1 MKQMHRRILGG
12 CLACLLCFTG
22 NIPAFAAET
31 ATPANADERTEILP
45 DLEGEAPGT
54 LDSKTPEA
62 SEEASLVLVTKI
74 QKEGELLSLP
84 AFTLP
89 LRTTPS
95 DDDLEEICQLALQY
109 QTVCATVTAGEE
121 IRQETFSVAWD
132 FSAIDQ
138 TTLGDYA
145 ATGRIELPE
154 GYCFG
159 ENVLKELVISVHVE
173 KTPPAVIISIEQ
185 WYPYTD
191 AFALPQGST
200 EETLNHLL
208 RFSPHHLEC
217 YTENKI
223 SYSALVEWDLS
234 DIDFDTVG
242 LYQAKGQ
249 LAAPEN
255 TEFADGIVFPEIS
268 IPVSIQAP
276 GRPDI
281 NCVIAARGNLRFPW
295 ITPPGDPDKINV
307 WLSENDEPWKQLE
320 NGVYAGKEML
330 SIKTYLLTSG
340 NSYRLQVDYDG
351 GQTGI
356 LSFTYSDELVLEG
369 YYKGDRDGGDAKGNP
384 PGSITQPPPEQNID
398 QRVEQN
404 GDENKDENPDREN
417 APTDRTENASSMK
430 PLSKAE
436 AASDPKE
443 PSSSEIAFTEFFDD
457 TTDRISGTRLL
468 MMLQTGRQ
476 KASFSKQG
484 ITIRVPRASLPKDIQ
499 NNDQIEVIIKKI
511 SDRSFSFSFCING
524 VSFDSLPGASVML
537 PYPQETAADSL
548 YLCDESGIKIPVS
561 DYDDAAKAASF
572 PIDHTGTYTMAA
584 TKDPD
589 SPAQTAEKNPDSPA
603 RTAAKDSESSATAD
617 GKNPDSP
624 ARTAAKDSESSATA
638 DGKNP
643 DSPTRTAAK
652 DSESSAPAG
661 EKDPDS
667 PTQTATKDFA
677 SSAMADGKDPASPTL
692 TADAERGRSPLLFL
706 LPASL
711 LLLSAG
717 VLFLR
722 RRWK

>member
-1 MKQMHRRILGG
+1 MIIKRTQQKRFPVF
-12 CLACLLCFTG
+12 CLICCLTCLFCFIG
-22 NIPAFAAET
+22 SISAFAFQT
-31 ATPANADERTEILP
+31 ATPSDADKIRI
-45 DLEGEAPGT
+45 
-54 LDSKTPEA
+54 
-62 SEEASLVLVTKI
+62 TKI
-74 QKEGELLSLP
+74 QNEDELLALP
-84 AFTLP
+84 DFTLP
-89 LRTTPS
+89 LKSSPS
-95 DDDLEEICQLALQY
+95 DDDMEPIYLFALKY
-109 QTVCATVTAGEE
+109 QTVSATVIENNE
-121 IRQETFSVAWD
+121 SRSERFSVCWD

-242 LYQAKGQ
+242 LYQAKGR

-281 NCVIAARGNLRFPW
+281 NCVIAARGNLCFPW
-295 ITPPGDPDKINV
+295 VTPPGDPDKINV
-307 WLSENDEPWKQLE
+307 WLSANDEPWKQLE
-320 NGVYAGKEML
+320 DGVYAGKEML

-356 LSFTYSDELVLEG
+356 LSLTYSDELVLEG
-369 YYKGDRDGGDAKGNP
+369 YYNGDRDGGDAKGNP
-384 PGSITQPPPEQNID
+384 SDSITQPPPEQNID
-398 QRVEQN
+398 QKVEQN

-417 APTDRTENASSMK
+417 DPIDRTENASSMK

-511 SDRSFSFSFCING
+511 SDHSFSFSFCING

-561 DYDDAAKAASF
+561 DYDDAAKAAFF

-584 TKDPD
+584 SKDPA
-589 SPAQTAEKNPDSPA
+589 SPAHTTEKKPDSPA
-603 RTAAKDSESSATAD
+603 RTAAKDSESSATAGEKDPDSSTQTAAKDSESSATAD

-624 ARTAAKDSESSATA
+624 TLTAAKDSESSATA

-652 DSESSAPAG
+652 DPGSSA
-661 EKDPDS
+661 
-667 PTQTATKDFA
+667 T
-677 SSAMADGKDPASPTL
+677 ADGKDPASPTL
-692 TADAERGRSPLLFL
+692 TADAEHSRSPLLFL

>member
-1 MKQMHRRILGG
+1 MLGSS
-12 CLACLLCFTG
+12 
-22 NIPAFAAET
+22 I
-31 ATPANADERTEILP
+31 AT
-45 DLEGEAPGT
+45 
-54 LDSKTPEA
+54 
-62 SEEASLVLVTKI
+62 
-74 QKEGELLSLP
+74 
-84 AFTLP
+84 
-89 LRTTPS
+89 
-95 DDDLEEICQLALQY
+95 C
-109 QTVCATVTAGEE
+109 
-121 IRQETFSVAWD
+121 
-132 FSAIDQ
+132 
-138 TTLGDYA
+138 
-145 ATGRIELPE
+145 
-154 GYCFG
+154 
-159 ENVLKELVISVHVE
+159 
-173 KTPPAVIISIEQ
+173 
-185 WYPYTD
+185 
-191 AFALPQGST
+191 
-200 EETLNHLL
+200 
-208 RFSPHHLEC
+208 
-217 YTENKI
+217 
-223 SYSALVEWDLS
+223 LS

-242 LYQAKGQ
+242 LYQAKGR

-281 NCVIAARGNLRFPW
+281 NCVIAARGNLCFPW
-295 ITPPGDPDKINV
+295 VTPPGDPDKINV

-320 NGVYAGKEML
+320 DGVYAGKEML

-356 LSFTYSDELVLEG
+356 LSFTYSDELVLKG

-398 QRVEQN
+398 QKVEQN

-436 AASDPKE
+436 ASSDPKE

-511 SDRSFSFSFCING
+511 SELTITIYFCING

-584 TKDPD
+584 SKDPD
-589 SPAQTAEKNPDSPA
+589 SPA
-603 RTAAKDSESSATAD
+603 
-617 GKNPDSP
+617 
-624 ARTAAKDSESSATA
+624 
-638 DGKNP
+638 
-643 DSPTRTAAK
+643 
-652 DSESSAPAG
+652 
-661 EKDPDS
+661 
-667 PTQTATKDFA
+667 
-677 SSAMADGKDPASPTL
+677 L

>member
-1 MKQMHRRILGG
+1 MIIKRTQQKRFPVF
-12 CLACLLCFTG
+12 CLICCLTCLFCFIG
-22 NIPAFAAET
+22 SISAFAFQT
-31 ATPANADERTEILP
+31 ATPSDADKIRI
-45 DLEGEAPGT
+45 
-54 LDSKTPEA
+54 
-62 SEEASLVLVTKI
+62 TKI
-74 QKEGELLSLP
+74 QNEDELLALP
-84 AFTLP
+84 DFTLP
-89 LRTTPS
+89 LKSSPS
-95 DDDLEEICQLALQY
+95 DDDMEPIYLFALKY
-109 QTVCATVTAGEE
+109 QTVSATVIENNE
-121 IRQETFSVAWD
+121 SRSERFSVCWD

-242 LYQAKGQ
+242 LYQAKGR

-281 NCVIAARGNLRFPW
+281 NCVIAARGNLCFPW
-295 ITPPGDPDKINV
+295 VTPPGDPDKINV
-307 WLSENDEPWKQLE
+307 WLSANDEPWKQLE
-320 NGVYAGKEML
+320 DGVYAGKEML

-356 LSFTYSDELVLEG
+356 LSLTYSDELVLEG
-369 YYKGDRDGGDAKGNP
+369 YYNGDRDGGDAKGNP
-384 PGSITQPPPEQNID
+384 SDSITQPPPEQNID
-398 QRVEQN
+398 QKVEQN

-417 APTDRTENASSMK
+417 DPIDRTENASSMK

-584 TKDPD
+584 SKDPD
-589 SPAQTAEKNPDSPA
+589 SPAQTAKKKPDSPA
-603 RTAAKDSESSATAD
+603 RTAAKDSESSATAGEKD
-617 GKNPDSP
+617 PDSSTQ
-624 ARTAAKDSESSATA
+624 TAAKDSESSATA

-643 DSPTRTAAK
+643 DSPTLTAAK
-652 DSESSAPAG
+652 DSESSVTADG
-661 EKDPDS
+661 KNPDS
-667 PTQTATKDFA
+667 PTRTAAKDSG
-677 SSAMADGKDPASPTL
+677 SSAPADGKDPASPTL

>member
-1 MKQMHRRILGG
+1 MIIKRTQQKRFPVF
-12 CLACLLCFTG
+12 CLICCLTCLFCFIG
-22 NIPAFAAET
+22 SISAFALQT
-31 ATPANADERTEILP
+31 ATPSDADKIRI
-45 DLEGEAPGT
+45 
-54 LDSKTPEA
+54 
-62 SEEASLVLVTKI
+62 TKI
-74 QKEGELLSLP
+74 QNEDELLALP
-84 AFTLP
+84 DFTLP
-89 LRTTPS
+89 LKSSPS
-95 DDDLEEICQLALQY
+95 DDDMEPIYLFALKY
-109 QTVCATVTAGEE
+109 QTVSATVIENNE
-121 IRQETFSVAWD
+121 SRSERFSVCWD

-242 LYQAKGQ
+242 LYQAKGR

-281 NCVIAARGNLRFPW
+281 NCVIAARGNLCFPW
-295 ITPPGDPDKINV
+295 VTPPGDPDKINV

-320 NGVYAGKEML
+320 DGVYAGKEML

-398 QRVEQN
+398 QKVEQN
-404 GDENKDENPDREN
+404 GDENPDREN
-417 APTDRTENASSMK
+417 DPTDRTENASSMK

-584 TKDPD
+584 TKDPA

-603 RTAAKDSESSATAD
+603 
-617 GKNPDSP
+617 
-624 ARTAAKDSESSATA
+624 
-638 DGKNP
+638 
-643 DSPTRTAAK
+643 RTAAK

>member
-1 MKQMHRRILGG
+1 MIIKRTQQKRFPVF
-12 CLACLLCFTG
+12 CLICCLTCLFCFIG
-22 NIPAFAAET
+22 SISAFALQT
-31 ATPANADERTEILP
+31 ATPSDADKIRI
-45 DLEGEAPGT
+45 
-54 LDSKTPEA
+54 
-62 SEEASLVLVTKI
+62 TKI
-74 QKEGELLSLP
+74 QNEDELLALP
-84 AFTLP
+84 DFTLP
-89 LRTTPS
+89 LKSSPS
-95 DDDLEEICQLALQY
+95 DDDMEPIYLFALKY
-109 QTVCATVTAGEE
+109 QTVSATVIENNE
-121 IRQETFSVAWD
+121 SRSERFSVCWD

-242 LYQAKGQ
+242 LYQAKGR

-281 NCVIAARGNLRFPW
+281 NCVIAARGNLCFPW
-295 ITPPGDPDKINV
+295 VTPPGDPDKINV

-320 NGVYAGKEML
+320 DGVYAGKEML

-384 PGSITQPPPEQNID
+384 SDSITQPPPEQK
-398 QRVEQN
+398 VEQN
-404 GDENKDENPDREN
+404 GDENKDKNPDREN
-417 APTDRTENASSMK
+417 DPTDRTENASSMK

-436 AASDPKE
+436 AASDPEE

-561 DYDDAAKAASF
+561 DYDDAAKAAFF

-584 TKDPD
+584 SKDPA

-603 RTAAKDSESSATAD
+603 RTAAKDSESSAPA
-617 GKNPDSP
+617 GEKNPDSP
-624 ARTAAKDSESSATA
+624 ARTAAKDSESSAPA

-652 DSESSAPAG
+652 DSESSAPEDG
-661 EKDPDS
+661 KNPDS
-667 PTQTATKDFA
+667 PAMADKIDPFSSTQTAAKEPD
-677 SSAMADGKDPASPTL
+677 SPAL
-692 TADAERGRSPLLFL
+692 TADTERGRSPLLFL

>member
-1 MKQMHRRILGG
+1 MIIKRTQQKRFPVF
-12 CLACLLCFTG
+12 CLICCLTCLFCFIG
-22 NIPAFAAET
+22 SISAFAFQT
-31 ATPANADERTEILP
+31 ATPSDADKIRI
-45 DLEGEAPGT
+45 
-54 LDSKTPEA
+54 
-62 SEEASLVLVTKI
+62 TKI
-74 QKEGELLSLP
+74 QNEDELLALP
-84 AFTLP
+84 DFTLP
-89 LRTTPS
+89 LKSSPS
-95 DDDLEEICQLALQY
+95 DDDMEPIYLFALKY
-109 QTVCATVTAGEE
+109 QTVSATVIENNE
-121 IRQETFSVAWD
+121 SRSERFSVCWD

-242 LYQAKGQ
+242 LYQAKGR

-281 NCVIAARGNLRFPW
+281 NCVIAARGNLCFPW
-295 ITPPGDPDKINV
+295 VTPPGDPDKINV

-320 NGVYAGKEML
+320 DGVYAGKEML

-398 QRVEQN
+398 QKVEQN

-417 APTDRTENASSMK
+417 DPIDRTENASSMK
-430 PLSKAE
+430 PLSKAK

-548 YLCDESGIKIPVS
+548 YLCDENGTKVPVS
-561 DYDDAAKAASF
+561 DYDDAAKTAFF
-572 PIDHTGTYTMAA
+572 PIEHTGTYTMAA
-584 TKDPD
+584 SKDPD
-589 SPAQTAEKNPDSPA
+589 FPAQTAKKKPDSPA
-603 RTAAKDSESSATAD
+603 RTAAKDSESSATAGEKDPDSSTQTAAKDSESSATAD

-624 ARTAAKDSESSATA
+624 TLTAAKDSESSATA

-652 DSESSAPAG
+652 DSGSSAPADG
-661 EKDPDS
+661 KDPDS
-667 PTQTATKDFA
+667 PA
-677 SSAMADGKDPASPTL
+677 L

>member
-1 MKQMHRRILGG
+1 MIIKRTQQKRFPVF
-12 CLACLLCFTG
+12 CLICCLTCLFCFIG
-22 NIPAFAAET
+22 SISAFAFQT
-31 ATPANADERTEILP
+31 ATPSDADKIRI
-45 DLEGEAPGT
+45 
-54 LDSKTPEA
+54 
-62 SEEASLVLVTKI
+62 TKI
-74 QKEGELLSLP
+74 QNEDELLALP
-84 AFTLP
+84 DFTLP
-89 LRTTPS
+89 LKSSPS
-95 DDDLEEICQLALQY
+95 DDDMEPIYLFALKY
-109 QTVCATVTAGEE
+109 QTVSATVIENNE
-121 IRQETFSVAWD
+121 SRSERFSVCWD

-242 LYQAKGQ
+242 LYQAKGR

-281 NCVIAARGNLRFPW
+281 NCVIAARGNLCFPW
-295 ITPPGDPDKINV
+295 VTPPGDPDKINV
-307 WLSENDEPWKQLE
+307 WLSANDEPWKQLE
-320 NGVYAGKEML
+320 DGVYAGKEML

-398 QRVEQN
+398 QKIEQN

-548 YLCDESGIKIPVS
+548 YLCDENGIKIPVS

-584 TKDPD
+584 SKDPD
-589 SPAQTAEKNPDSPA
+589 SPAQTAKKKPDSPA
-603 RTAAKDSESSATAD
+603 RTAAKDSESSATAGEKD
-617 GKNPDSP
+617 PDSSTQ
-624 ARTAAKDSESSATA
+624 TAAKDSESSATA

-643 DSPTRTAAK
+643 DSPTLTAAK
-652 DSESSAPAG
+652 DSESSVTADGKNPDSPTRTAAKDSGSSAPADG
-661 EKDPDS
+661 KDPDS
-667 PTQTATKDFA
+667 PA
-677 SSAMADGKDPASPTL
+677 L

>member
-1 MKQMHRRILGG
+1 MIIKRTQQKRFPVF
-12 CLACLLCFTG
+12 CLICCLTCLFCFIG
-22 NIPAFAAET
+22 SISAFAFQT
-31 ATPANADERTEILP
+31 ATPSDADKIRI
-45 DLEGEAPGT
+45 
-54 LDSKTPEA
+54 
-62 SEEASLVLVTKI
+62 TKI
-74 QKEGELLSLP
+74 QNEDELLALP
-84 AFTLP
+84 DFTLP
-89 LRTTPS
+89 LKSSPS
-95 DDDLEEICQLALQY
+95 DDDMEPIYLFALKY
-109 QTVCATVTAGEE
+109 QTVSATVIENNE
-121 IRQETFSVAWD
+121 SRSERFSVCWD

-242 LYQAKGQ
+242 LYQAKGR

-281 NCVIAARGNLRFPW
+281 NCVIAARGNLCFPW
-295 ITPPGDPDKINV
+295 VTPPGDPDKINV

-320 NGVYAGKEML
+320 DGVYAGKEML

-398 QRVEQN
+398 QKVEQN

-417 APTDRTENASSMK
+417 DPIDRTENASSMK

-584 TKDPD
+584 SKDPA
-589 SPAQTAEKNPDSPA
+589 SPAHTTEKKPDSPA
-603 RTAAKDSESSATAD
+603 RTAAKDSESSATAGEKDPDSSTQTAAKDSESSATAD

-624 ARTAAKDSESSATA
+624 TLTAAKDSESSATA

-652 DSESSAPAG
+652 DPGSSATADG
-661 EKDPDS
+661 KDPDS
-667 PTQTATKDFA
+667 PA
-677 SSAMADGKDPASPTL
+677 L
-692 TADAERGRSPLLFL
+692 TADAEHSRSPLLFL

>member
-1 MKQMHRRILGG
+1 MIIKRTQQKRFPVF
-12 CLACLLCFTG
+12 CLICCLTCLFCFIG
-22 NIPAFAAET
+22 SISAFALQT
-31 ATPANADERTEILP
+31 ATPSDADKIRI
-45 DLEGEAPGT
+45 
-54 LDSKTPEA
+54 
-62 SEEASLVLVTKI
+62 TKI
-74 QKEGELLSLP
+74 QNEDELLALP
-84 AFTLP
+84 DFTLP
-89 LRTTPS
+89 LKSSPS
-95 DDDLEEICQLALQY
+95 DDDMEPIYLFALKY
-109 QTVCATVTAGEE
+109 QTVSATVIENNE
-121 IRQETFSVAWD
+121 SRSERFSVCWD

-138 TTLGDYA
+138 TTLGDYT

-154 GYCFG
+154 GYYFG

-242 LYQAKGQ
+242 LYQAKGR
-249 LAAPEN
+249 LAAREN

-281 NCVIAARGNLRFPW
+281 NCVIAARGNLCFPW
-295 ITPPGDPDKINV
+295 VTPPGDPDKINV

-320 NGVYAGKEML
+320 DGVYAGKEML

-398 QRVEQN
+398 QKVEQN

-417 APTDRTENASSMK
+417 DPTDRTENASSMK

-561 DYDDAAKAASF
+561 DYDDAAKAAFF
-572 PIDHTGTYTMAA
+572 PIEHTGTYTMAA
-584 TKDPD
+584 SKDPD
-589 SPAQTAEKNPDSPA
+589 SPAQTAMKDPDSSALTGGKNTNSLALTAAKESASPA
-603 RTAAKDSESSATAD
+603 MTDGKDPDSSAQTAAKDLESSAPED

-624 ARTAAKDSESSATA
+624 AMADKIDPFSSTQTAAKE
-638 DGKNP
+638 P
-643 DSPTRTAAK
+643 DSPA
-652 DSESSAPAG
+652 
-661 EKDPDS
+661 
-667 PTQTATKDFA
+667 
-677 SSAMADGKDPASPTL
+677 L
-692 TADAERGRSPLLFL
+692 TAGTERGRSPLLFL

>member
-1 MKQMHRRILGG
+1 MIIKRTQQKRFPVF
-12 CLACLLCFTG
+12 CLICCLTCLFCFIG
-22 NIPAFAAET
+22 SISAFALQT
-31 ATPANADERTEILP
+31 ATPSDADKIRI
-45 DLEGEAPGT
+45 
-54 LDSKTPEA
+54 
-62 SEEASLVLVTKI
+62 TKI
-74 QKEGELLSLP
+74 QNEDELLALP
-84 AFTLP
+84 DFTLP
-89 LRTTPS
+89 LKSSPS
-95 DDDLEEICQLALQY
+95 DDDMEPIYLFALKY
-109 QTVCATVTAGEE
+109 QTVSATVIENNE
-121 IRQETFSVAWD
+121 SRSERFSVCWD

-242 LYQAKGQ
+242 LYQAKGR

-281 NCVIAARGNLRFPW
+281 NCVIAARGNLCFPW
-295 ITPPGDPDKINV
+295 VTPPGDPDKINV

-320 NGVYAGKEML
+320 DGVYAGKEML

-398 QRVEQN
+398 QKVEQN

-417 APTDRTENASSMK
+417 DPIDRTENASSMK
-430 PLSKAE
+430 PLSKAK

-468 MMLQTGRQ
+468 MMLQAGRQ

-584 TKDPD
+584 SKDPD
-589 SPAQTAEKNPDSPA
+589 SPAQTAKKKPDSPA
-603 RTAAKDSESSATAD
+603 WTAAKDSESSATAGEKD
-617 GKNPDSP
+617 PDSSTQ
-624 ARTAAKDSESSATA
+624 TAAKDSESSATA

-643 DSPTRTAAK
+643 DSPTLTAAK
-652 DSESSAPAG
+652 DSESSVTADG
-661 EKDPDS
+661 KNPDS
-667 PTQTATKDFA
+667 PTRTAAKDSG
-677 SSAMADGKDPASPTL
+677 SSATADGKNPDSPTL
-692 TADAERGRSPLLFL
+692 TADAEHSRSPLLFL

>member
-1 MKQMHRRILGG
+1 MIVKRTQQKRFPVF
-12 CLACLLCFTG
+12 CLICCLTCLFCFIG
-22 NIPAFAAET
+22 SISAFALQT
-31 ATPANADERTEILP
+31 ATPSDADKIRI
-45 DLEGEAPGT
+45 
-54 LDSKTPEA
+54 
-62 SEEASLVLVTKI
+62 TKI
-74 QKEGELLSLP
+74 QNEDELLALP
-84 AFTLP
+84 DFTLP
-89 LRTTPS
+89 LKSSPS
-95 DDDLEEICQLALQY
+95 DDDMEPIYLFALKY
-109 QTVCATVTAGEE
+109 QMVSATVIENNE
-121 IRQETFSVAWD
+121 SRSERFSVCWD

-242 LYQAKGQ
+242 LYQAKGR

-281 NCVIAARGNLRFPW
+281 NCVIAARGNLCFPW
-295 ITPPGDPDKINV
+295 VTPPGDPDKINV

-320 NGVYAGKEML
+320 DGVYAGKEML

-398 QRVEQN
+398 QKVEQN

-537 PYPQETAADSL
+537 PYPQETAVDSL

-584 TKDPD
+584 SKDPD
-589 SPAQTAEKNPDSPA
+589 SPAQTAKKKPDSPA
-603 RTAAKDSESSATAD
+603 RTAAKDSESSATAGEKD
-617 GKNPDSP
+617 PDSSTQ
-624 ARTAAKDSESSATA
+624 TAAKDSESSATA

-643 DSPTRTAAK
+643 DSPTLTAAK
-652 DSESSAPAG
+652 DSESSVAADG
-661 EKDPDS
+661 KNPDS
-667 PTQTATKDFA
+667 PTRTAAKDSGA
-677 SSAMADGKDPASPTL
+677 SATADGKDPDSPTL
-692 TADAERGRSPLLFL
+692 TADAEHSRSPLLFL

>member
-1 MKQMHRRILGG
+1 MIIKRTQQKRFPVF
-12 CLACLLCFTG
+12 CLICCLTCLFCFIG
-22 NIPAFAAET
+22 SISAFALQT
-31 ATPANADERTEILP
+31 ATPSDADKIRI
-45 DLEGEAPGT
+45 
-54 LDSKTPEA
+54 
-62 SEEASLVLVTKI
+62 TKI
-74 QKEGELLSLP
+74 QNEDELLALP
-84 AFTLP
+84 DFTLP
-89 LRTTPS
+89 LKSSPS
-95 DDDLEEICQLALQY
+95 DDDMEPIYLFALKY
-109 QTVCATVTAGEE
+109 QTVSATVIENNE
-121 IRQETFSVAWD
+121 SRSERLSVCWD

-242 LYQAKGQ
+242 LYQAKGR

-281 NCVIAARGNLRFPW
+281 NCVIAARGNLCFPW
-295 ITPPGDPDKINV
+295 VTPPGDPDKINV
-307 WLSENDEPWKQLE
+307 WLSANDEPWKQLE
-320 NGVYAGKEML
+320 DGVYAGKEML

-356 LSFTYSDELVLEG
+356 LSLTYSDELVLEG
-369 YYKGDRDGGDAKGNP
+369 YYNGDRDGGDAKGNP
-384 PGSITQPPPEQNID
+384 SDSITQPPPEQNID
-398 QRVEQN
+398 QKVEQN

-417 APTDRTENASSMK
+417 DPIDRTENASSMK

-584 TKDPD
+584 SKDPD
-589 SPAQTAEKNPDSPA
+589 SPAQTAKKKPDSPA
-603 RTAAKDSESSATAD
+603 WTAAKDSESSATAGEKD
-617 GKNPDSP
+617 PDSSTQ
-624 ARTAAKDSESSATA
+624 TAAKDSESSATA

-643 DSPTRTAAK
+643 DSPTLTAAK
-652 DSESSAPAG
+652 DSESSVTADG
-661 EKDPDS
+661 KNPDS
-667 PTQTATKDFA
+667 PTRTAAKDSG
-677 SSAMADGKDPASPTL
+677 SSATADGKDPDSPTL
-692 TADAERGRSPLLFL
+692 TADAEHSRSPLLFL

>member
-1 MKQMHRRILGG
+1 MIIKRTQQKRFPVF
-12 CLACLLCFTG
+12 CLICCLTCLFCFIG
-22 NIPAFAAET
+22 SISAFAFQT
-31 ATPANADERTEILP
+31 ATPSDADKIRI
-45 DLEGEAPGT
+45 
-54 LDSKTPEA
+54 
-62 SEEASLVLVTKI
+62 TKI
-74 QKEGELLSLP
+74 QNEDELLALP
-84 AFTLP
+84 DFTLP
-89 LRTTPS
+89 LKSSPS
-95 DDDLEEICQLALQY
+95 DDDMEPIYLFALKY
-109 QTVCATVTAGEE
+109 QTVSATVIENNE
-121 IRQETFSVAWD
+121 SRSERLSVCWD

-242 LYQAKGQ
+242 LYQAKGR

-281 NCVIAARGNLRFPW
+281 NCVIAARGNLCFPW
-295 ITPPGDPDKINV
+295 VTPPGDPDKINV

-320 NGVYAGKEML
+320 DGVYAGKEML

-398 QRVEQN
+398 QKVEQN

-417 APTDRTENASSMK
+417 DPIDRTENASSMK
-430 PLSKAE
+430 PLSKAK

-468 MMLQTGRQ
+468 MMLQAGRQ

-537 PYPQETAADSL
+537 PYPQETTADSL
-548 YLCDESGIKIPVS
+548 YLCDENGTKVPVS
-561 DYDDAAKAASF
+561 DYDDAAKTAFF
-572 PIDHTGTYTMAA
+572 PIEHTGTYTMAA
-584 TKDPD
+584 SKDPD
-589 SPAQTAEKNPDSPA
+589 SPAQTAKKKPDSPA
-603 RTAAKDSESSATAD
+603 RTAAKDSESSATAGEKD
-617 GKNPDSP
+617 PDSSTQ
-624 ARTAAKDSESSATA
+624 TAAKDSESSATA

-643 DSPTRTAAK
+643 DSPTLTAAK
-652 DSESSAPAG
+652 DSESSVTADGKNPDSPTRTAAKDSGSSAPADG
-661 EKDPDS
+661 KDPDS
-667 PTQTATKDFA
+667 PA
-677 SSAMADGKDPASPTL
+677 L

>member
-1 MKQMHRRILGG
+1 MIIKRTQQKRFPVF
-12 CLACLLCFTG
+12 CLICCLTCLFCFIG
-22 NIPAFAAET
+22 SISAFALQT
-31 ATPANADERTEILP
+31 ATPSDADKIRI
-45 DLEGEAPGT
+45 
-54 LDSKTPEA
+54 
-62 SEEASLVLVTKI
+62 TKI
-74 QKEGELLSLP
+74 QNEDELLALP
-84 AFTLP
+84 DFTLP
-89 LRTTPS
+89 LKSSPS
-95 DDDLEEICQLALQY
+95 DDDMEPIYLFALKY
-109 QTVCATVTAGEE
+109 QTVSATVIENNE
-121 IRQETFSVAWD
+121 SRSERFSVCWD

-242 LYQAKGQ
+242 LYQAKGR

-281 NCVIAARGNLRFPW
+281 NCVIAARGNLCFPW
-295 ITPPGDPDKINV
+295 VTPPGDPDKINV
-307 WLSENDEPWKQLE
+307 WLSANDEPWKQLE
-320 NGVYAGKEML
+320 DGVYAGKEML

-398 QRVEQN
+398 QKVEQN

-417 APTDRTENASSMK
+417 DPTDRTENASSMK
-430 PLSKAE
+430 PLSKAKE
-436 AASDPKE
+436 ASNPKE

-468 MMLQTGRQ
+468 MMLQAGRQ

-537 PYPQETAADSL
+537 PYPQETTADSL
-548 YLCDESGIKIPVS
+548 YLCDENGIKIPVS

-584 TKDPD
+584 SKDPA
-589 SPAQTAEKNPDSPA
+589 SPAQTAKKKPDSPA
-603 RTAAKDSESSATAD
+603 RTAAKDSESSATAGEKD
-617 GKNPDSP
+617 PDSSTQ
-624 ARTAAKDSESSATA
+624 TAAKDSESSATA

-643 DSPTRTAAK
+643 DSPTLTAAK
-652 DSESSAPAG
+652 DSESSVTADGKNPDSPTRTAAKDSGSSAPADG
-661 EKDPDS
+661 KDPDS
-667 PTQTATKDFA
+667 PA
-677 SSAMADGKDPASPTL
+677 L

>member
-1 MKQMHRRILGG
+1 MIIKRTQQKRFPVF
-12 CLACLLCFTG
+12 CLICCLTCLFCFIG
-22 NIPAFAAET
+22 SISAFALQT
-31 ATPANADERTEILP
+31 ATPSDADKIRI
-45 DLEGEAPGT
+45 
-54 LDSKTPEA
+54 
-62 SEEASLVLVTKI
+62 TKI
-74 QKEGELLSLP
+74 QNEDELLALP
-84 AFTLP
+84 DFTLP
-89 LRTTPS
+89 LKSSPS
-95 DDDLEEICQLALQY
+95 DDDMEPIYLFALKY
-109 QTVCATVTAGEE
+109 QTVSATVIENNE
-121 IRQETFSVAWD
+121 SRSERLSVCWD

-242 LYQAKGQ
+242 LYQAKGR

-281 NCVIAARGNLRFPW
+281 NCVIAARGNLCFPW
-295 ITPPGDPDKINV
+295 VTPPGDPDKINV
-307 WLSENDEPWKQLE
+307 WLSANDEPWKQLE
-320 NGVYAGKEML
+320 DGVYAGKEML

-356 LSFTYSDELVLEG
+356 LSLTYSDELVLEG
-369 YYKGDRDGGDAKGNP
+369 YYNGDRDGGDAKGNP
-384 PGSITQPPPEQNID
+384 SDSITQPPPEQNID
-398 QRVEQN
+398 QKVEQN

-417 APTDRTENASSMK
+417 DPIDRTENASSMK

-572 PIDHTGTYTMAA
+572 PIEHTGTYTMAA
-584 TKDPD
+584 SKDPD
-589 SPAQTAEKNPDSPA
+589 SPAQTAKKKPDSPA
-603 RTAAKDSESSATAD
+603 RTAAKDSESSATAGEKD
-617 GKNPDSP
+617 PDSSTQ
-624 ARTAAKDSESSATA
+624 TAAKDSESSATA

-643 DSPTRTAAK
+643 DSPTLTAAK
-652 DSESSAPAG
+652 DSESSVTADG
-661 EKDPDS
+661 KNPDS
-667 PTQTATKDFA
+667 PTRTAAKDSG
-677 SSAMADGKDPASPTL
+677 SSAPADGKDPASPTL

>member
-1 MKQMHRRILGG
+1 MIIKRTQQKRFPVF
-12 CLACLLCFTG
+12 CLICCLTCLFCFIG
-22 NIPAFAAET
+22 SISAFAFQT
-31 ATPANADERTEILP
+31 ATPSDADKIRI
-45 DLEGEAPGT
+45 
-54 LDSKTPEA
+54 
-62 SEEASLVLVTKI
+62 TKI
-74 QKEGELLSLP
+74 QNEDELLALP
-84 AFTLP
+84 DFTLP
-89 LRTTPS
+89 LKSSPS
-95 DDDLEEICQLALQY
+95 DDDMEPIYLFALKY
-109 QTVCATVTAGEE
+109 QTVSATVVENNE
-121 IRQETFSVAWD
+121 SRSERFSVCWD

-208 RFSPHHLEC
+208 RFSPYRLKC
-217 YTENKI
+217 YTENKT

-242 LYQAKGQ
+242 LYQAKGR

-281 NCVIAARGNLRFPW
+281 NCVIAARGNLCFPW
-295 ITPPGDPDKINV
+295 VTPPGDPDKINV

-320 NGVYAGKEML
+320 DGVYAGKEML

-398 QRVEQN
+398 QKVEQN

-417 APTDRTENASSMK
+417 DPIDRTENASSMK
-430 PLSKAE
+430 PLSKAK
-436 AASDPKE
+436 AASNPKE

-537 PYPQETAADSL
+537 PYPQETTADSL
-548 YLCDESGIKIPVS
+548 YLCDENGTKVPVS
-561 DYDDAAKAASF
+561 DYDDAAKTAFF

-584 TKDPD
+584 SKDPD
-589 SPAQTAEKNPDSPA
+589 SPAQTAKKKPDSPA
-603 RTAAKDSESSATAD
+603 RTAAKDSESSATAGEKD
-617 GKNPDSP
+617 PDSSTQ
-624 ARTAAKDSESSATA
+624 TAAKDSESSVTADGKNPDSPTLTAAKDSESSVTA

-652 DSESSAPAG
+652 DSGSSAP
-661 EKDPDS
+661 
-667 PTQTATKDFA
+667 
-677 SSAMADGKDPASPTL
+677 ADGKDPASPTL
-692 TADAERGRSPLLFL
+692 TADAERGRFPLLFL

>member
-1 MKQMHRRILGG
+1 MIIKRTQQKRFPVF
-12 CLACLLCFTG
+12 CLICCLTCCLTCLFCFIG
-22 NIPAFAAET
+22 SISAFALQT
-31 ATPANADERTEILP
+31 ATPSDADKIRI
-45 DLEGEAPGT
+45 
-54 LDSKTPEA
+54 
-62 SEEASLVLVTKI
+62 TKI
-74 QKEGELLSLP
+74 QNEDELLALP
-84 AFTLP
+84 DFTLP
-89 LRTTPS
+89 LKSSPS
-95 DDDLEEICQLALQY
+95 DDDMEPIYLFALKY
-109 QTVCATVTAGEE
+109 QTVSATVIENNE
-121 IRQETFSVAWD
+121 SRSERFSVCWD

-242 LYQAKGQ
+242 LYQAKGR

-281 NCVIAARGNLRFPW
+281 NCVIAARGNLCFPW
-295 ITPPGDPDKINV
+295 VTPPGDPDKINV

-320 NGVYAGKEML
+320 DGVYAGKEML

-398 QRVEQN
+398 QKVEQN

-417 APTDRTENASSMK
+417 DPTDRTENASSMK

-511 SDRSFSFSFCING
+511 SDCSFSFSFCING

-584 TKDPD
+584 SKDPD
-589 SPAQTAEKNPDSPA
+589 SPAQTAKKKPDSPA
-603 RTAAKDSESSATAD
+603 RTAAKDSESSATAGEKD
-617 GKNPDSP
+617 PDSSTQ
-624 ARTAAKDSESSATA
+624 TAAKDSESSATA

-652 DSESSAPAG
+652 DSESSVTADG
-661 EKDPDS
+661 KNPDS
-667 PTQTATKDFA
+667 PTRTAAKDSGA
-677 SSAMADGKDPASPTL
+677 SAPADGKEPDSPAL
-692 TADAERGRSPLLFL
+692 TADAEHSRSPLLFL

>member
-1 MKQMHRRILGG
+1 MIIKRTQQKRFPVF
-12 CLACLLCFTG
+12 CLICCLTCLFCFIG
-22 NIPAFAAET
+22 SISAFAFQT
-31 ATPANADERTEILP
+31 ATSSDADKIRI
-45 DLEGEAPGT
+45 
-54 LDSKTPEA
+54 
-62 SEEASLVLVTKI
+62 TKI
-74 QKEGELLSLP
+74 QNEDELLALP
-84 AFTLP
+84 DFTLP
-89 LRTTPS
+89 LKSSPS
-95 DDDLEEICQLALQY
+95 DDDMEPIYLFALKY
-109 QTVCATVTAGEE
+109 QTVSATVIENNE
-121 IRQETFSVAWD
+121 SRSERFSVCWD

-242 LYQAKGQ
+242 LYQAKGR

-281 NCVIAARGNLRFPW
+281 NCVIAARGNLCFPW
-295 ITPPGDPDKINV
+295 VTPPGDPDKINV

-320 NGVYAGKEML
+320 DGVYAGKEML

-398 QRVEQN
+398 QKIEQN

-436 AASDPKE
+436 AASDPEE
-443 PSSSEIAFTEFFDD
+443 PSSSEISFTEFFDD

-468 MMLQTGRQ
+468 MMLQTGKQ

-484 ITIRVPRASLPKDIQ
+484 ITIRVPGASLPKDIQ

-561 DYDDAAKAASF
+561 DYDNAAKAASF

-584 TKDPD
+584 SKDPD
-589 SPAQTAEKNPDSPA
+589 SPAQTAKKKPDSPA
-603 RTAAKDSESSATAD
+603 RTAAKDSESSATAGEKD
-617 GKNPDSP
+617 PDSSTQ
-624 ARTAAKDSESSATA
+624 TAAKDSESSATA

-643 DSPTRTAAK
+643 DSPTLTAAK
-652 DSESSAPAG
+652 DSESSVTADGKNPDSPTRTAAKDSGSSAPADG
-661 EKDPDS
+661 KDPDS
-667 PTQTATKDFA
+667 PA
-677 SSAMADGKDPASPTL
+677 L

>member
-1 MKQMHRRILGG
+1 MIIKRTQQKRFPVF
-12 CLACLLCFTG
+12 CLICCLTCLFCFIG
-22 NIPAFAAET
+22 SISAFALQT
-31 ATPANADERTEILP
+31 ATPSDADKIRI
-45 DLEGEAPGT
+45 
-54 LDSKTPEA
+54 
-62 SEEASLVLVTKI
+62 TKI
-74 QKEGELLSLP
+74 QNEDELLALP
-84 AFTLP
+84 DFTLP
-89 LRTTPS
+89 LKSSPS
-95 DDDLEEICQLALQY
+95 DDDMEPIYLFALKY
-109 QTVCATVTAGEE
+109 QTVSATVIENNE
-121 IRQETFSVAWD
+121 SRSERFSVCWD

-242 LYQAKGQ
+242 LYQAKGR

-281 NCVIAARGNLRFPW
+281 NCVIAARGNLCFPW
-295 ITPPGDPDKINV
+295 VTPPGDPDKINV
-307 WLSENDEPWKQLE
+307 WLSANDEPWKQLE
-320 NGVYAGKEML
+320 DGVYAGKEML

-398 QRVEQN
+398 QKVEQN

-417 APTDRTENASSMK
+417 DPTDRTENASSMK

-584 TKDPD
+584 SKDPD
-589 SPAQTAEKNPDSPA
+589 SPAQTAKKKPDSPA
-603 RTAAKDSESSATAD
+603 RTAAKDSESSATAGEKD
-617 GKNPDSP
+617 PDSSTQ
-624 ARTAAKDSESSATA
+624 TAAKDSESSATA

-643 DSPTRTAAK
+643 DSPTLTAAK
-652 DSESSAPAG
+652 DSESSVTPDG
-661 EKDPDS
+661 KNPDS
-667 PTQTATKDFA
+667 PTRTAAKDSGA
-677 SSAMADGKDPASPTL
+677 SAPADGKEPDSPAL
-692 TADAERGRSPLLFL
+692 TADAEHSRSPLLFL

>member
-1 MKQMHRRILGG
+1 MIIKRTQQKRFFFFCM
-12 CLACLLCFTG
+12 LCCVTFLFFFIG
-22 NIPAFAAET
+22 SISAFAFQT
-31 ATPANADERTEILP
+31 ATPSDADKIRI
-45 DLEGEAPGT
+45 
-54 LDSKTPEA
+54 
-62 SEEASLVLVTKI
+62 TKI
-74 QKEGELLSLP
+74 QNEDELLALP
-84 AFTLP
+84 DFTLP
-89 LRTTPS
+89 LKSSPS
-95 DDDLEEICQLALQY
+95 DDDMEPIYLFALKY
-109 QTVCATVTAGEE
+109 QTVSATVIENDE
-121 IRQETFSVAWD
+121 SRSERFSVCWD

-208 RFSPHHLEC
+208 RFSPYRLKC
-217 YTENKI
+217 YTENKT

-242 LYQAKGQ
+242 LYQAKGR

-281 NCVIAARGNLRFPW
+281 NCVIAARGNLCFPW
-295 ITPPGDPDKINV
+295 VTPPGDPDKINV
-307 WLSENDEPWKQLE
+307 WLSANDEPWKQLE
-320 NGVYAGKEML
+320 DGVYAGKEML

-356 LSFTYSDELVLEG
+356 LSLTYSDELVLEG
-369 YYKGDRDGGDAKGNP
+369 YYNGDRDGGDAKGNP

-398 QRVEQN
+398 QKVEQN

-417 APTDRTENASSMK
+417 DPTDRTENASSMK
-430 PLSKAE
+430 PLSKAK
-436 AASDPKE
+436 AASNPKE

-468 MMLQTGRQ
+468 MMLQAGRQ

-537 PYPQETAADSL
+537 PYPQETTADSL
-548 YLCDESGIKIPVS
+548 YLCDENGIKIPVS

-584 TKDPD
+584 SKDPA
-589 SPAQTAEKNPDSPA
+589 SPAQTAKKKPDSPA
-603 RTAAKDSESSATAD
+603 RTAAKDSESSATAGEKD
-617 GKNPDSP
+617 PDSSTQ
-624 ARTAAKDSESSATA
+624 TAAKDSESSATADVKNPDSPTLTAAKDSESSVTA

-652 DSESSAPAG
+652 DSGSSA
-661 EKDPDS
+661 
-667 PTQTATKDFA
+667 T
-677 SSAMADGKDPASPTL
+677 ADGKNPDSPTL
-692 TADAERGRSPLLFL
+692 TADAEHSRSPLLFL

>member
-1 MKQMHRRILGG
+1 MIIKRTQQKRFPVF
-12 CLACLLCFTG
+12 CLICCLTCLFCFIG
-22 NIPAFAAET
+22 SISAFALQT
-31 ATPANADERTEILP
+31 ATPSDADKIRI
-45 DLEGEAPGT
+45 
-54 LDSKTPEA
+54 
-62 SEEASLVLVTKI
+62 TKI
-74 QKEGELLSLP
+74 QNEDELLALP
-84 AFTLP
+84 DFTLP
-89 LRTTPS
+89 LKSSPS
-95 DDDLEEICQLALQY
+95 DDDMEPIYLFALKY
-109 QTVCATVTAGEE
+109 QTVSATVIENNE
-121 IRQETFSVAWD
+121 SRSERFSVCWD

-242 LYQAKGQ
+242 LYQAKGR

-281 NCVIAARGNLRFPW
+281 NCVIAARGNLCFPW
-295 ITPPGDPDKINV
+295 VTPPGDPDKINV
-307 WLSENDEPWKQLE
+307 WLSANDEPWKQLE
-320 NGVYAGKEML
+320 DGVYAGKEML

-356 LSFTYSDELVLEG
+356 LSLTYSDKLVLKG

-398 QRVEQN
+398 QKVEQN

-584 TKDPD
+584 SKDPD
-589 SPAQTAEKNPDSPA
+589 SPAQTAKKKPDSPA
-603 RTAAKDSESSATAD
+603 WTADKDSESSATAGEKD
-617 GKNPDSP
+617 PDSSTQ
-624 ARTAAKDSESSATA
+624 TAAKDSESSATA

-643 DSPTRTAAK
+643 DSPTLTAAK
-652 DSESSAPAG
+652 DSESSVTADGKNPDSPTRTAAKDSG
-661 EKDPDS
+661 SSATADGKDPDS
-667 PTQTATKDFA
+667 PA
-677 SSAMADGKDPASPTL
+677 L

>member
-1 MKQMHRRILGG
+1 MIIKRTQQKRFPVF
-12 CLACLLCFTG
+12 CLICCLTCLFCFIG
-22 NIPAFAAET
+22 SISAFAFQT
-31 ATPANADERTEILP
+31 ATPSDADKIRI
-45 DLEGEAPGT
+45 
-54 LDSKTPEA
+54 
-62 SEEASLVLVTKI
+62 TKI
-74 QKEGELLSLP
+74 QNEDELLALP
-84 AFTLP
+84 DFTLP
-89 LRTTPS
+89 LKSSPS
-95 DDDLEEICQLALQY
+95 DDDMEPIYLFALKY
-109 QTVCATVTAGEE
+109 QTVSATVIENNE
-121 IRQETFSVAWD
+121 SRSERLSVCWD

-242 LYQAKGQ
+242 LYQAKGR

-281 NCVIAARGNLRFPW
+281 NCVIAARGNLCFPW
-295 ITPPGDPDKINV
+295 VTPPGDPDKINV
-307 WLSENDEPWKQLE
+307 WLSANDEPWKQLE
-320 NGVYAGKEML
+320 DGVYAGKEML

-356 LSFTYSDELVLEG
+356 LSLTYSDELVLEG
-369 YYKGDRDGGDAKGNP
+369 YYNGDRDGGDAKGNP
-384 PGSITQPPPEQNID
+384 SDSITQPPPEQNID
-398 QRVEQN
+398 QKVEQN

-417 APTDRTENASSMK
+417 DPIDRTENASSMK

-584 TKDPD
+584 SKDPD
-589 SPAQTAEKNPDSPA
+589 SPAQTAKKKPDSPA
-603 RTAAKDSESSATAD
+603 RTAAKDSESSATAGEKD
-617 GKNPDSP
+617 PDSSTQ
-624 ARTAAKDSESSATA
+624 TAAKDSESSATA

-643 DSPTRTAAK
+643 DSPTLTAAK
-652 DSESSAPAG
+652 DSESSVTADG
-661 EKDPDS
+661 KNPDS
-667 PTQTATKDFA
+667 PTRTAAKDSG
-677 SSAMADGKDPASPTL
+677 SSAPADGKDPASPTL

>member
-1 MKQMHRRILGG
+1 MIIKRTQQKRFPVF
-12 CLACLLCFTG
+12 CLICCLTCLFCFIG
-22 NIPAFAAET
+22 SISAFAFQT
-31 ATPANADERTEILP
+31 ATPSDADKIRI
-45 DLEGEAPGT
+45 
-54 LDSKTPEA
+54 
-62 SEEASLVLVTKI
+62 TKI
-74 QKEGELLSLP
+74 QNEDELLALP
-84 AFTLP
+84 DFTLP
-89 LRTTPS
+89 LKSSPS
-95 DDDLEEICQLALQY
+95 DDDMEPIYLFALKY
-109 QTVCATVTAGEE
+109 QTVSATVIENNE
-121 IRQETFSVAWD
+121 SRSERFSVCWD

-242 LYQAKGQ
+242 LYQAKGR

-281 NCVIAARGNLRFPW
+281 NCVIAARGNLCFPW
-295 ITPPGDPDKINV
+295 VTPPGDPDKINV

-320 NGVYAGKEML
+320 DGVYAGKEML

-398 QRVEQN
+398 QKVEQN

-468 MMLQTGRQ
+468 MMLQAGRQ

-537 PYPQETAADSL
+537 PYPQETTADSL

-584 TKDPD
+584 SKDPD
-589 SPAQTAEKNPDSPA
+589 SPAQTAKKKPDSPA
-603 RTAAKDSESSATAD
+603 RTAAKDSESSATAGEKD
-617 GKNPDSP
+617 PDSSTQ
-624 ARTAAKDSESSATA
+624 TAAKDSESSATA

-643 DSPTRTAAK
+643 DSPTLTAAK
-652 DSESSAPAG
+652 DSESSVTADG
-661 EKDPDS
+661 KNPDS
-667 PTQTATKDFA
+667 PTRTAAKDSG
-677 SSAMADGKDPASPTL
+677 SSATADGKDPDSPTL
-692 TADAERGRSPLLFL
+692 TADAEHSRSPLLFL

>member
-1 MKQMHRRILGG
+1 MIIKRTQQKRFPVFCLICCLTCLFCFLGSI
-12 CLACLLCFTG
+12 C
-22 NIPAFAAET
+22 AFAFQT
-31 ATPANADERTEILP
+31 ATPSDADKIRI
-45 DLEGEAPGT
+45 
-54 LDSKTPEA
+54 
-62 SEEASLVLVTKI
+62 TKI
-74 QKEGELLSLP
+74 QNEDELLALP
-84 AFTLP
+84 DFTLP
-89 LRTTPS
+89 LKSSPS
-95 DDDLEEICQLALQY
+95 DDDMEPIYLFALKY
-109 QTVCATVTAGEE
+109 QTVSATVIENNE
-121 IRQETFSVAWD
+121 SRSERFSVCWD

-242 LYQAKGQ
+242 LYQAKGR

-281 NCVIAARGNLRFPW
+281 NCVIAARGNLCFPW
-295 ITPPGDPDKINV
+295 VTPPGDPDKINV

-320 NGVYAGKEML
+320 DGVYAGKEML

-398 QRVEQN
+398 QKVEQN

-417 APTDRTENASSMK
+417 DPTDRTENASSMK

-511 SDRSFSFSFCING
+511 SDCSFSFSFCING

-584 TKDPD
+584 TKDPA

-603 RTAAKDSESSATAD
+603 RTAAKDSESSAPAD

-624 ARTAAKDSESSATA
+624 TLTAAKDSESSATA

-652 DSESSAPAG
+652 DSESSATAG

-692 TADAERGRSPLLFL
+692 TADAEHSRSPLLFL

>member
-1 MKQMHRRILGG
+1 MLIKRTQQKRFPVFFLVC
-12 CLACLLCFTG
+12 CLTCLFCFIG
-22 NIPAFAAET
+22 SISAFALQT
-31 ATPANADERTEILP
+31 ATPSDADKIRII
-45 DLEGEAPGT
+45 
-54 LDSKTPEA
+54 
-62 SEEASLVLVTKI
+62 KI
-74 QKEGELLSLP
+74 QNEDELLALP
-84 AFTLP
+84 EFTLP
-89 LRTTPS
+89 LKSSPS
-95 DDDLEEICQLALQY
+95 DDDMEPIYLFALKY
-109 QTVCATVTAGEE
+109 QTVSATVIENNE
-121 IRQETFSVAWD
+121 SRSERLSVGWD

-138 TTLGDYA
+138 TTLGDYT

-242 LYQAKGQ
+242 LYQAKGR

-281 NCVIAARGNLRFPW
+281 NCVIAARGNLCFPW
-295 ITPPGDPDKINV
+295 VTPPGDPDKINV

-320 NGVYAGKEML
+320 DGVYAGKEML

-398 QRVEQN
+398 QKIEQN

-436 AASDPKE
+436 AASDPEE

-537 PYPQETAADSL
+537 PYPQETTADSL
-548 YLCDESGIKIPVS
+548 YLCDENGTKVPVS
-561 DYDDAAKAASF
+561 DYDDAAKTAFF
-572 PIDHTGTYTMAA
+572 PIEHTGTYTMAA
-584 TKDPD
+584 SKEPDPSAQTATKDPTSPAQTAMKDPDSSAPADGKDPDSSALTGGKNTNSLALTAAKEYASPAMTDGKDPD
-589 SPAQTAEKNPDSPA
+589 SPAQTA
-603 RTAAKDSESSATAD
+603 AKDLESSAPED

-624 ARTAAKDSESSATA
+624 AMADKIDPFSSTQTAAKE
-638 DGKNP
+638 P
-643 DSPTRTAAK
+643 DSPA
-652 DSESSAPAG
+652 
-661 EKDPDS
+661 
-667 PTQTATKDFA
+667 
-677 SSAMADGKDPASPTL
+677 L
-692 TADAERGRSPLLFL
+692 TADAEHSRSPLLFL

>member
-1 MKQMHRRILGG
+1 MIIKRTQQKRFPVF
-12 CLACLLCFTG
+12 CLICCLTCLFCFIG
-22 NIPAFAAET
+22 SISAFAFQT
-31 ATPANADERTEILP
+31 ATPSDADKIRI
-45 DLEGEAPGT
+45 
-54 LDSKTPEA
+54 
-62 SEEASLVLVTKI
+62 TKI
-74 QKEGELLSLP
+74 QNEDELLALP
-84 AFTLP
+84 DFTLP
-89 LRTTPS
+89 LKSSPS
-95 DDDLEEICQLALQY
+95 DDDMEPIYLFALKY
-109 QTVCATVTAGEE
+109 QTVSATVIENNE
-121 IRQETFSVAWD
+121 SRSERLSVGWD

-138 TTLGDYA
+138 TTLGDYT

-173 KTPPAVIISIEQ
+173 KTPPDVIISIEQ

-208 RFSPHHLEC
+208 RFSPYRLEC
-217 YTENKI
+217 YTENKT

-242 LYQAKGQ
+242 LYQAKGR
-249 LAAPEN
+249 LTAPEN

-281 NCVIAARGNLRFPW
+281 NCVIATRGNLRFPW

-320 NGVYAGKEML
+320 NGVYAGQEML
-330 SIKTYLLTSG
+330 SIKTHLLTPG

-356 LSFTYSDELVLEG
+356 LSFTYSDKLVLKG

-398 QRVEQN
+398 QKVEQN
-404 GDENKDENPDREN
+404 GDENKDKNPDREN
-417 APTDRTENASSMK
+417 DPTDRTENASSMK

-561 DYDDAAKAASF
+561 DYDDAAKAAFF
-572 PIDHTGTYTMAA
+572 PIEHTGTYTMAA
-584 TKDPD
+584 SKDPD

-603 RTAAKDSESSATAD
+603 RTAAKDSESSAPAD

-624 ARTAAKDSESSATA
+624 TLTAAKDSESSATA

-692 TADAERGRSPLLFL
+692 TADAEHSRSPLLFL

>member
-1 MKQMHRRILGG
+1 MIIKRTQQKRFPVFF
-12 CLACLLCFTG
+12 LACCLTCLFCFIG
-22 NIPAFAAET
+22 SISAFALQT
-31 ATPANADERTEILP
+31 ATPSDADKIRIIKIQNEDELLDLP
-45 DLEGEAPGT
+45 D
-54 LDSKTPEA
+54 
-62 SEEASLVLVTKI
+62 
-74 QKEGELLSLP
+74 
-84 AFTLP
+84 FTLP
-89 LRTTPS
+89 LKSSPS
-95 DDDLEEICQLALQY
+95 DDDMEPIYLFALKY
-109 QTVCATVTAGEE
+109 QTVSATVIENNE
-121 IRQETFSVAWD
+121 SRSERLSVGWD

-138 TTLGDYA
+138 TTLGDYT

-173 KTPPAVIISIEQ
+173 KTPPDVIISIEQ

-208 RFSPHHLEC
+208 RFSPYRLEC
-217 YTENKI
+217 YTENKT

-242 LYQAKGQ
+242 LYQAKGR

-320 NGVYAGKEML
+320 DGVYAGKEML
-330 SIKTYLLTSG
+330 SIKTYLLTPG

-356 LSFTYSDELVLEG
+356 LSLTYSDKIVLKG

-384 PGSITQPPPEQNID
+384 SDSITQPPPEQK
-398 QRVEQN
+398 VEQN
-404 GDENKDENPDREN
+404 GDENKDKNPDREN
-417 APTDRTENASSMK
+417 DPTDRTENASSMK

-443 PSSSEIAFTEFFDD
+443 PSSSEMTFTEFFDD

-511 SDRSFSFSFCING
+511 FDRSFSFSFCING

-537 PYPQETAADSL
+537 PYPQETTADSL
-548 YLCDESGIKIPVS
+548 YLCDENGTKVPVS

-584 TKDPD
+584 SKDPD
-589 SPAQTAEKNPDSPA
+589 SPAQTAKKKPDSPA
-603 RTAAKDSESSATAD
+603 RTAAKDSESSATAGEKD
-617 GKNPDSP
+617 PDSSTQ
-624 ARTAAKDSESSATA
+624 TAAKDSESSATA

-643 DSPTRTAAK
+643 DSPTLTAAK
-652 DSESSAPAG
+652 DSESSVTADGKNPDSPTRTAAKDSGSSAPADG
-661 EKDPDS
+661 KDPDS
-667 PTQTATKDFA
+667 PA
-677 SSAMADGKDPASPTL
+677 L

>member
-1 MKQMHRRILGG
+1 MIIKRTQQKRFPVF
-12 CLACLLCFTG
+12 CLICCLTCLFCFIG
-22 NIPAFAAET
+22 SISAFAFQT
-31 ATPANADERTEILP
+31 ATPSDADKIRI
-45 DLEGEAPGT
+45 
-54 LDSKTPEA
+54 
-62 SEEASLVLVTKI
+62 TKI
-74 QKEGELLSLP
+74 QNEDELLALP
-84 AFTLP
+84 DFTLP
-89 LRTTPS
+89 LKSSPS
-95 DDDLEEICQLALQY
+95 DDDMEPIYLFALKY
-109 QTVCATVTAGEE
+109 QTVSATVIENNE
-121 IRQETFSVAWD
+121 SRSERFSVCWD

-242 LYQAKGQ
+242 LYQAKGR

-281 NCVIAARGNLRFPW
+281 NCVIAARGNLCFPW
-295 ITPPGDPDKINV
+295 VTPPGDPDKINV

-320 NGVYAGKEML
+320 DGVYAGKEML

-398 QRVEQN
+398 QKVEQN

-417 APTDRTENASSMK
+417 DPIDRTENASSMK
-430 PLSKAE
+430 PLSKAK

-468 MMLQTGRQ
+468 MMLQAGRQ

-537 PYPQETAADSL
+537 PYPQETTADSL
-548 YLCDESGIKIPVS
+548 YLCDENGTKVPVS
-561 DYDDAAKAASF
+561 DYDDAAKTAFF
-572 PIDHTGTYTMAA
+572 PIEHTGTYTMAA
-584 TKDPD
+584 SKDPD
-589 SPAQTAEKNPDSPA
+589 FPAQTAKKKPDSPA
-603 RTAAKDSESSATAD
+603 RTAAKDSESSATAGEKD
-617 GKNPDSP
+617 PDSSTQ
-624 ARTAAKDSESSATA
+624 TAAKDSESSATA

-643 DSPTRTAAK
+643 DSPTLTAAK
-652 DSESSAPAG
+652 DSESSVAADGKNPDSPTRTAAKDSGSSAPADG
-661 EKDPDS
+661 KDPDS
-667 PTQTATKDFA
+667 PA
-677 SSAMADGKDPASPTL
+677 L

>member
-1 MKQMHRRILGG
+1 MIIKRTQQKRFPVF
-12 CLACLLCFTG
+12 CLICCLTCLFCFIG
-22 NIPAFAAET
+22 SISAFALQT
-31 ATPANADERTEILP
+31 ATPSDADKIRI
-45 DLEGEAPGT
+45 
-54 LDSKTPEA
+54 
-62 SEEASLVLVTKI
+62 TKI
-74 QKEGELLSLP
+74 QNEDELLALP
-84 AFTLP
+84 DFTLP
-89 LRTTPS
+89 LKSSPS
-95 DDDLEEICQLALQY
+95 DDDMDPIYLFALKY
-109 QTVCATVTAGEE
+109 QTVSATVIENNE
-121 IRQETFSVAWD
+121 SRSERFSVCWD

-242 LYQAKGQ
+242 LYQAKGR

-281 NCVIAARGNLRFPW
+281 NCVIAARGNLCFPW
-295 ITPPGDPDKINV
+295 VTPPGDPDKINV

-320 NGVYAGKEML
+320 DGVYAGKEML

-384 PGSITQPPPEQNID
+384 SDSITQPPPEQK
-398 QRVEQN
+398 VEQN
-404 GDENKDENPDREN
+404 GDENKDKNPDREN
-417 APTDRTENASSMK
+417 DPTDRTENASSMK

-436 AASDPKE
+436 AASDPEE

-561 DYDDAAKAASF
+561 DYDDAAKAAFF

-584 TKDPD
+584 SKDPA

-603 RTAAKDSESSATAD
+603 
-617 GKNPDSP
+617 
-624 ARTAAKDSESSATA
+624 
-638 DGKNP
+638 
-643 DSPTRTAAK
+643 RTAAK

>member
-1 MKQMHRRILGG
+1 MIIKRTQQKRFPVF
-12 CLACLLCFTG
+12 CLICCLTCLFCFIG
-22 NIPAFAAET
+22 SISAFALQT
-31 ATPANADERTEILP
+31 ATPSDADKIRI
-45 DLEGEAPGT
+45 
-54 LDSKTPEA
+54 
-62 SEEASLVLVTKI
+62 TKI
-74 QKEGELLSLP
+74 QNEDELLALP
-84 AFTLP
+84 DFTLP
-89 LRTTPS
+89 LKSSPS
-95 DDDLEEICQLALQY
+95 DDDMEPIYLFALKY
-109 QTVCATVTAGEE
+109 QTVSATVIENNE
-121 IRQETFSVAWD
+121 SRSERFSVCWD

-242 LYQAKGQ
+242 LYQAKGR

-281 NCVIAARGNLRFPW
+281 NCVIAARGNLCFPW
-295 ITPPGDPDKINV
+295 VTPPGDPDKINV

-320 NGVYAGKEML
+320 DGVYAGKEML

-356 LSFTYSDELVLEG
+356 LSLTYSDELVLEG

-398 QRVEQN
+398 QKVEQN
-404 GDENKDENPDREN
+404 GDENKDENPGREN
-417 APTDRTENASSMK
+417 DPTDRTENASSMK
-430 PLSKAE
+430 PLSKAK

-457 TTDRISGTRLL
+457 TTDRISGARLL

-511 SDRSFSFSFCING
+511 SDRSFYFSFCING

-584 TKDPD
+584 SKDPD
-589 SPAQTAEKNPDSPA
+589 SPAQTAKKKPDSPA
-603 RTAAKDSESSATAD
+603 WTAAKDSESSATAGEKD
-617 GKNPDSP
+617 PDSSTQ
-624 ARTAAKDSESSATA
+624 TAAKDSESSATA

-643 DSPTRTAAK
+643 DSPTLTAAK
-652 DSESSAPAG
+652 DSESSVTADG
-661 EKDPDS
+661 KNPDS
-667 PTQTATKDFA
+667 PTRTAAKDSG
-677 SSAMADGKDPASPTL
+677 SSATADGKDPDSPTL
-692 TADAERGRSPLLFL
+692 TADAEHSRSPLLFL

-722 RRWK
+722 RRWKC

>member
-1 MKQMHRRILGG
+1 MIIKRTQQKRFPVF
-12 CLACLLCFTG
+12 CLICCLTCLFCFIG
-22 NIPAFAAET
+22 SISAFALQT
-31 ATPANADERTEILP
+31 ATPSDADKIRI
-45 DLEGEAPGT
+45 
-54 LDSKTPEA
+54 
-62 SEEASLVLVTKI
+62 TKI
-74 QKEGELLSLP
+74 QNEDELLALP
-84 AFTLP
+84 DFTLP
-89 LRTTPS
+89 LKSSPS
-95 DDDLEEICQLALQY
+95 DDDMEPIYLFALKY
-109 QTVCATVTAGEE
+109 QTVSATVIENNE
-121 IRQETFSVAWD
+121 SRSERFSVCWD

-138 TTLGDYA
+138 TTLGDYT

-154 GYCFG
+154 GYYFG

-242 LYQAKGQ
+242 LYQAKGR

-281 NCVIAARGNLRFPW
+281 NCVIAARGNLCFPW
-295 ITPPGDPDKINV
+295 VTPPGDPDKINV

-320 NGVYAGKEML
+320 DGVYAGKEML

-398 QRVEQN
+398 QKVEQN

-417 APTDRTENASSMK
+417 DPTDRTENASSMK
-430 PLSKAE
+430 PLSKSE

-561 DYDDAAKAASF
+561 DYDDAAKAAFF
-572 PIDHTGTYTMAA
+572 PIEHTGTYTMAA
-584 TKDPD
+584 SKDPD
-589 SPAQTAEKNPDSPA
+589 SPAQTAMKDPDSSALTGGKNTNSLALTAAKESASPA
-603 RTAAKDSESSATAD
+603 MTDGKDPDSSAQTAAKDLESSAPED

-624 ARTAAKDSESSATA
+624 AMADKIDPFSSTQTAAKE
-638 DGKNP
+638 P
-643 DSPTRTAAK
+643 DSPA
-652 DSESSAPAG
+652 
-661 EKDPDS
+661 
-667 PTQTATKDFA
+667 
-677 SSAMADGKDPASPTL
+677 L
-692 TADAERGRSPLLFL
+692 TAGTERGRSPLLFL

>member
-1 MKQMHRRILGG
+1 MIIKRTQQKRFPVF
-12 CLACLLCFTG
+12 CLICCLTCLFCFIG
-22 NIPAFAAET
+22 SISAFAFQT
-31 ATPANADERTEILP
+31 ATPSDADKIRI
-45 DLEGEAPGT
+45 
-54 LDSKTPEA
+54 
-62 SEEASLVLVTKI
+62 TKI
-74 QKEGELLSLP
+74 QNEDELLALP
-84 AFTLP
+84 DFTLP
-89 LRTTPS
+89 LKSSPS
-95 DDDLEEICQLALQY
+95 DDDMEPIYLFALKY
-109 QTVCATVTAGEE
+109 QTVSATVIENNE
-121 IRQETFSVAWD
+121 SRSERFSVCWD

-159 ENVLKELVISVHVE
+159 ENVLKELV
-173 KTPPAVIISIEQ
+173 ISIEQ

-242 LYQAKGQ
+242 LYQAKGR

-281 NCVIAARGNLRFPW
+281 NCVIAARGNLCFPW
-295 ITPPGDPDKINV
+295 VTPPGDPDKINV

-320 NGVYAGKEML
+320 DGVYAGKEML

-398 QRVEQN
+398 QKVEQN

-417 APTDRTENASSMK
+417 DPTDRTENASSMK

-584 TKDPD
+584 TKDPA

-603 RTAAKDSESSATAD
+603 RTAAKDSESSAPAD

-624 ARTAAKDSESSATA
+624 TLTAAKDSESSATA

-652 DSESSAPAG
+652 DSESSATAG

>member
-1 MKQMHRRILGG
+1 MIIKRTQQKRFPVF
-12 CLACLLCFTG
+12 CLICCLTCLFCFIG
-22 NIPAFAAET
+22 SISAFALQT
-31 ATPANADERTEILP
+31 ATPSDADKIRI
-45 DLEGEAPGT
+45 
-54 LDSKTPEA
+54 
-62 SEEASLVLVTKI
+62 TKI
-74 QKEGELLSLP
+74 QNEDELLALP
-84 AFTLP
+84 DFTLP
-89 LRTTPS
+89 LKSSPS
-95 DDDLEEICQLALQY
+95 DDDMEPIYLFALKY
-109 QTVCATVTAGEE
+109 QTVSATVIENNE
-121 IRQETFSVAWD
+121 SRSERFSVCWD

-173 KTPPAVIISIEQ
+173 KTPPTVIISIEQ

-242 LYQAKGQ
+242 LYQAKGR

-281 NCVIAARGNLRFPW
+281 NCVIAARGNLCFPW
-295 ITPPGDPDKINV
+295 VTPPGDPDKINV
-307 WLSENDEPWKQLE
+307 WLSANDEPWKQLE
-320 NGVYAGKEML
+320 DGVYAGKEML

-356 LSFTYSDELVLEG
+356 LSLTYSDELVLEG
-369 YYKGDRDGGDAKGNP
+369 YYNGDRDGGDAKGNP

-398 QRVEQN
+398 QKVEQN

-417 APTDRTENASSMK
+417 DPTDRTENASSMK
-430 PLSKAE
+430 PLSKAK
-436 AASDPKE
+436 AASNPKE

-468 MMLQTGRQ
+468 MMLQAGRQ

-537 PYPQETAADSL
+537 PYPQETTADSL
-548 YLCDESGIKIPVS
+548 YLCDENGIKIPVS

-584 TKDPD
+584 SKDPA
-589 SPAQTAEKNPDSPA
+589 SPAQTAKKKPDSPA
-603 RTAAKDSESSATAD
+603 RTAAKDSESSATAGEKD
-617 GKNPDSP
+617 PDSSTQ
-624 ARTAAKDSESSATA
+624 TAAKDSESSATA

-643 DSPTRTAAK
+643 DSPTLTAAK
-652 DSESSAPAG
+652 DSESSVTADGKNPDSPTRTAAKDSGSSAPADG
-661 EKDPDS
+661 KDPDS
-667 PTQTATKDFA
+667 PA
-677 SSAMADGKDPASPTL
+677 L

>member
-1 MKQMHRRILGG
+1 MIIKRTQQKRFPVF
-12 CLACLLCFTG
+12 CLICCLTCLFCFIG
-22 NIPAFAAET
+22 SISAFAFQT
-31 ATPANADERTEILP
+31 ATPSDADKIRI
-45 DLEGEAPGT
+45 
-54 LDSKTPEA
+54 
-62 SEEASLVLVTKI
+62 TKI
-74 QKEGELLSLP
+74 QNEDELLALP
-84 AFTLP
+84 DFTLP
-89 LRTTPS
+89 LKSSPS
-95 DDDLEEICQLALQY
+95 DDDMEPIYLFALKY
-109 QTVCATVTAGEE
+109 QTVSATVIENNE
-121 IRQETFSVAWD
+121 SRSERLSVCWD

-242 LYQAKGQ
+242 LYQAKGR

-281 NCVIAARGNLRFPW
+281 NCVIAARGNLCFPW
-295 ITPPGDPDKINV
+295 VTPPGDPDKINV

-320 NGVYAGKEML
+320 DGVYAGKEML

-398 QRVEQN
+398 QKVEQN

-417 APTDRTENASSMK
+417 DPIDRTENASSMK
-430 PLSKAE
+430 PLSKAK

-468 MMLQTGRQ
+468 MMLQAGRQ

-537 PYPQETAADSL
+537 PYPQETTADSL
-548 YLCDESGIKIPVS
+548 YLCDENGTKVPVS
-561 DYDDAAKAASF
+561 DYDDAAKTAFF
-572 PIDHTGTYTMAA
+572 PIEHTGTYTMAA
-584 TKDPD
+584 SKDPD
-589 SPAQTAEKNPDSPA
+589 FPAQTAKKKPDSPA
-603 RTAAKDSESSATAD
+603 RTAAKDSESSATAGEKD
-617 GKNPDSP
+617 PDSSTQ
-624 ARTAAKDSESSATA
+624 TAAKDSESSATA

-643 DSPTRTAAK
+643 DSPTLTAAK
-652 DSESSAPAG
+652 DSESSVTADGKNPDSPTRTAAKDSGSSAPADG
-661 EKDPDS
+661 KDPDS
-667 PTQTATKDFA
+667 PA
-677 SSAMADGKDPASPTL
+677 L

>member
-1 MKQMHRRILGG
+1 MIIKRTQQKRFPVF
-12 CLACLLCFTG
+12 CLICCLTCLFCFIG
-22 NIPAFAAET
+22 SISAFALQT
-31 ATPANADERTEILP
+31 ATPSDADKIRI
-45 DLEGEAPGT
+45 
-54 LDSKTPEA
+54 
-62 SEEASLVLVTKI
+62 TKI
-74 QKEGELLSLP
+74 QNEDELLALP
-84 AFTLP
+84 DFTLP
-89 LRTTPS
+89 LKSSPS
-95 DDDLEEICQLALQY
+95 DDDMEPIYLFALKY
-109 QTVCATVTAGEE
+109 QTVSATVIENNE
-121 IRQETFSVAWD
+121 SRSERFSVCWD

-242 LYQAKGQ
+242 LYQAKGR

-281 NCVIAARGNLRFPW
+281 NCVIAARGNLCFPW
-295 ITPPGDPDKINV
+295 VTPPGDPDKINV
-307 WLSENDEPWKQLE
+307 WLSANDEPWKQLE
-320 NGVYAGKEML
+320 DGVYAGKEML

-356 LSFTYSDELVLEG
+356 LSLTYSDKLVLEG
-369 YYKGDRDGGDAKGNP
+369 YYNGDRDGGDAKGNP
-384 PGSITQPPPEQNID
+384 SDSITQPPPEQNID
-398 QRVEQN
+398 QKVEQN

-417 APTDRTENASSMK
+417 DPIDRTENASSMK

-511 SDRSFSFSFCING
+511 SDCSFSFSFCING

-537 PYPQETAADSL
+537 PYPQETTADSL
-548 YLCDESGIKIPVS
+548 YLCDENGTKVPVS
-561 DYDDAAKAASF
+561 DYDDAAKAAFF
-572 PIDHTGTYTMAA
+572 PIEHTGTYTMAA
-584 TKDPD
+584 TKEPDPSAQTATKDPD
-589 SPAQTAEKNPDSPA
+589 SSAPADGKNPDSSALTGGKNTNSLALTAAKESASPA
-603 RTAAKDSESSATAD
+603 MTDGKDPDSSAQTAAKDLESSAPED

-624 ARTAAKDSESSATA
+624 AMADKIDPFSSTQTAAKE
-638 DGKNP
+638 P
-643 DSPTRTAAK
+643 DSPA
-652 DSESSAPAG
+652 
-661 EKDPDS
+661 
-667 PTQTATKDFA
+667 
-677 SSAMADGKDPASPTL
+677 L
-692 TADAERGRSPLLFL
+692 TADTERGRSPLLFL